1 MQELPHHYTVTAQG
15 TTSTSQVA
23 VSSAGVHDIMTD
35 APAEFGGPGDQW
47 TPEALLMAAV
57 ADCFILT
64 FRAVA
69 RASKLDWQDIGCE
82 ATGTLDRIERVTRFT
97 DVTLQIKLV
106 LPTGSDHSKAER
118 LLHKAEENCLVTN
131 SMSCEISLR
140 TDIQDA

>member
-35 APAEFGGPGDQW
+35 APAEFDGPGDQW

-69 RASKLDWQDIGCE
+69 RASKLDWHDISCE
-82 ATGTLDRIERVTRFT
+82 ATGKLDRIERVTRFT
-97 DVTLQIKLV
+97 DVALQVKLI

-131 SMSCEISLR
+131 SMSCEITLR